1 MLSMHC
7 KLQGE
12 QPGSTPMVSEEF
24 MFAIAMY
31 PKLQV
36 YSAPRLCCNKG
47 TRDTASGKEITA
59 VEECTKKALVQ

>member
-1 MLSMHC
+1 MLSVHC

-12 QPGSTPMVSEEF
+12 QPGSDPTVCEEF

-47 TRDTASGKEITA
+47 TWDTAPGKETTA
-59 VEECTKKALVQ
+59 VEECTKNALDQ